1 MIEDSVLGELTGH
14 ALDGGASSAKRI
26 NAGDIMVNQ
35 WVRHKCLYGC
45 GGYGRYFTCPPFSPS
60 IEKTKQMIEEYGSAL
75 LFEFNFDPKSSK
87 HPNIT
92 ELMFELERKAFLSG
106 LYKAFAFSAGPCR
119 LCDSCVASSLENANR
134 FSKRL
139 CKHPSKA
146 RPSMESSGIDVFE
159 TARKA
164 GYEIDVVK
172 NQGDCYKRFGLLML
186 D

>member
-1 MIEDSVLGELTGH
+1 MIEDSALGDLIVYARNE
-14 ALDGGASSAKRI
+14 GASSAKQV
-26 NAGDIMVNQ
+26 NSGDIIVNQ

-60 IEKTKQMIEEYGSAL
+60 VEKTKQMIAEYDSAL
-75 LFEFNFDPKSSK
+75 LFEFDFDPKSSK
-87 HPNIT
+87 HPNIA

-119 LCDSCVASSLENANR
+119 LCDSCSASSLENANR

-146 RPSMESSGIDVFE
+146 RPSMESAGINVFE
-159 TARKA
+159 TARRA